1 MLSPPPEAGG
11 CTEPAEA
18 ALGLVGLNTRPPSPP
33 TGKGQCSVWQVA
45 GQLAGGRDLRTSLQL
60 HERSKATFRRAAFHS
75 LGHFPAELFAEVRC
89 HISGCVFQLPNQSCS
104 DQIQRHVVDR
114 NPAGSGYSLCGN
126 LGFAAWAYQT
136 GP

>member
-60 HERSKATFRRAAFHS
+60 HERSKATFLESLSITPKSHS
-75 LGHFPAELFAEVRC
+75 QTNFKLLDFGDVRIKITMKTLTDVVSKRYNHTEL
-89 HISGCVFQLPNQSCS
+89 I
-104 DQIQRHVVDR
+104 IIII
-114 NPAGSGYSLCGN
+114 
-126 LGFAAWAYQT
+126 
-136 GP
+136 